1 MKYAFLIVLNFSYLL
16 SVCAGVWSD
25 LANYTMNDEAGYVP
39 KSIHYLINDAS
50 VEEMILI
57 EKRLIAILNDNNSTH
72 DSKEYSLRMLSRMGS
87 EMSISAIIK
96 HLNDDRLALHAR
108 SCLEKHSDSLAAEQA
123 LLGALT
129 QVKDHLKIGIIASL
143 EKRYT
148 QEIGESI
155 LFYTKSKNAAL
166 ADAAN
171 QTVSKYRENIS
182 CNESLNDLHQYGEK
196 IEKLKTDTKLSLDN
210 FIHSNELLDSISK
223 FPKQQ
228 EKQRF
233 IRHIM
238 QAGTSHQRNSLVGN
252 LLNAPQPDQ
261 MTILGAIHDFKL
273 YQYENAVLELL
284 NHCSSDVLNQ
294 SIYTLGVI
302 GKERSFQ
309 RLYAAYQENDK
320 ASLIYAISQLQL
332 PAVDKRLLSI
342 VRGNSE
348 TNSMES
354 RIAAMLPLALRN
366 PKGTASALDPLIARE
381 QPEPMRMAALKAI
394 EYAGN
399 TENCIHLCR
408 LLVTSDPLK
417 RQLQLTLKRTA
428 LRVDKSNEIWNQAF
442 KPILVNDNIDI
453 EVKKSLIAV
462 IDGVPGIDTME
473 YLNALIVSQNSSLRP
488 SAMRA
493 LQRWPNHL
501 AGNLWIQIA
510 GAKEA
515 TNSEIKLA
523 LKGIT
528 RILSRK
534 ELEKDTNRR
543 LILAHSAIEN
553 APNQGYKIEILR
565 SLENSDKYAKKR
577 MKVHFLPLID
587 DPHIGDIVRAL
598 IGSA

>member
-1 MKYAFLIVLNFSYLL
+1 MKYVFLIVFNFSYLL
-16 SVCAGVWSD
+16 GISADVWSD
-25 LANYTMNDEAGYVP
+25 LANYTMNEEAGHVP
-39 KSIHYLINDAS
+39 ESIHDLINQAS

-57 EKRLIAILNDNNSTH
+57 EKRFIAILNDNNSTH

-143 EKRYT
+143 ERRYT

-171 QTVSKYRENIS
+171 QTVSKYPENIL
-182 CNESLNDLHQYGEK
+182 CGESLNVLHQYGDHN
-196 IEKLKTDTKLSLDN
+196 IKLKIDTKLSPDN
-210 FIHSNELLDSISK
+210 YINSNELLDSIAK
-223 FPKQQ
+223 IPKQQ

-233 IRHIM
+233 IRHVM
-238 QAGTSHQRNSLVGN
+238 ETGTSHQRNSLINN
-252 LLNAPQPDQ
+252 LKSAPQFEQ
-261 MTILGAIHDFKL
+261 LTILGAIHDFKL
-273 YQYENAVLELL
+273 YQYENSVLELL
-284 NHCSSDVLNQ
+284 NHCSDDVLNQ

-302 GKERSFQ
+302 GKERSFH

-320 ASLIYAISQLQL
+320 ASLIFAISQLQL
-332 PAVDKRLLSI
+332 PAVDKHLLSI

-348 TNSMES
+348 TNSMQS

-366 PKGTASALDPLIARE
+366 PKGTASALDPLIARK
-381 QPEPMRMAALKAI
+381 QPEPIRMAALKAI
-394 EYAGN
+394 EYAGS
-399 TENCIHLCR
+399 TKNCIHLCR
-408 LLVTSDPLK
+408 LLAASDPLK

-428 LRVDKSNEIWNQAF
+428 LRVDKSNEIWNEAF
-442 KPILVNDNIDI
+442 KPILMNDNIDI

-462 IDGVPGIDTME
+462 IDGVPGIDTIE
-473 YLNALIVSQNSSLRP
+473 YLNALIISQDSSLRP
-488 SAMRA
+488 LAIRA

-510 GAKEA
+510 SAKGA

-534 ELEKDTNRR
+534 EIEKDTNRR
-543 LILAHSAIEN
+543 LILALSAIVN
-553 APNQGYKIEILR
+553 APNKGYKIEILR
-565 SLENSDKYAKKR
+565 SLEKSDKYAKKR
-577 MKVHFLPLID
+577 MNVHFLPIID
-587 DPHIGDIVRAL
+587 DPHIGEIVRAL
-598 IGSA
+598 MGSA

>member
-1 MKYAFLIVLNFSYLL
+1 
-16 SVCAGVWSD
+16 
-25 LANYTMNDEAGYVP
+25 
-39 KSIHYLINDAS
+39 
-50 VEEMILI
+50 
-57 EKRLIAILNDNNSTH
+57 
-72 DSKEYSLRMLSRMGS
+72 LRMLSRMGS

-171 QTVSKYRENIS
+171 QAVSKYRENIS

-354 RIAAMLPLALRN
+354 RIAAMLP
-366 PKGTASALDPLIARE
+366 
-381 QPEPMRMAALKAI
+381 
-394 EYAGN
+394 
-399 TENCIHLCR
+399 
-408 LLVTSDPLK
+408 
-417 RQLQLTLKRTA
+417 
-428 LRVDKSNEIWNQAF
+428 
-442 KPILVNDNIDI
+442 
-453 EVKKSLIAV
+453 
-462 IDGVPGIDTME
+462 
-473 YLNALIVSQNSSLRP
+473 
-488 SAMRA
+488 
-493 LQRWPNHL
+493 
-501 AGNLWIQIA
+501 
-510 GAKEA
+510 
-515 TNSEIKLA
+515 
-523 LKGIT
+523 
-528 RILSRK
+528 
-534 ELEKDTNRR
+534 
-543 LILAHSAIEN
+543 
-553 APNQGYKIEILR
+553 
-565 SLENSDKYAKKR
+565 
-577 MKVHFLPLID
+577 
-587 DPHIGDIVRAL
+587 
-598 IGSA
+598 